1 MAVTAPVNGE
11 SFWPEQG
18 GNLSLLGGSF
28 NALVHCITERWVCA
42 CSLYCLLFYYFSD
55 IGFHIMSFSVLS
67 SPEHTQ
73 GSDVWVWAA
82 VAGVGTGYIL
92 AALCVLLSEMG
103 SHFHGS
109 PDRTLVKPFWSVKLR
124 WMVTASGIQRNIC
137 SLFEVAVLHILQQKM
152 ITSPTQVFSYQLFM
166 KLHASM
172 VDLHKFSFHYSTKAE
187 ANNCVEK
194 GYILLL

>member
-1 MAVTAPVNGE
+1 MHFILFIILLF
-11 SFWPEQG
+11 FWYWFSHHELFRVVLTWTHSRVWR
-18 GNLSLLGGSF
+18 LSLSGSSRCRYRLHTGSL
-28 NALVHCITERWVCA
+28 ACA
-42 CSLYCLLFYYFSD
+42 
-55 IGFHIMSFSVLS
+55 
-67 SPEHTQ
+67 
-73 GSDVWVWAA
+73 A
-82 VAGVGTGYIL
+82 
-92 AALCVLLSEMG
+92 SEMG

-137 SLFEVAVLHILQQKM
+137 SLFEVAVLHILQQKL